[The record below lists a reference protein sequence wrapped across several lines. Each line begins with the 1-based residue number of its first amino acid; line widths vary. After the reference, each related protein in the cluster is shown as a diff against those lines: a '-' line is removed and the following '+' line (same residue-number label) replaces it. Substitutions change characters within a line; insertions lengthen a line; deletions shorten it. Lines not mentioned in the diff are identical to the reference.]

1 MTATHPQTPER
12 AFEIDGEERSG
23 PWLITCDHASNAV
36 PRSLGG
42 TLGLPEADMRR
53 HIAYDVGARG
63 VSLAL
68 GRLLNSPV
76 IMSCFSRLVIDPNR
90 GVDDPTL
97 VMRLY
102 DGSIVPGN
110 RHLTQ
115 QEKDRRVRDY
125 YQPYH
130 DALARLAGQP
140 GRAICAVHSFTPQ
153 LRGRQARPWHI
164 GVLFASDSRLSE
176 VLIARLKQQTDLC
189 VGSNQPYHGHLPGD
203 SMDRHALAFGRH
215 NTLIELRN
223 DLIET
228 PDAQA
233 NWAKRLAP
241 VLSAALSAVT

>member
-1 MTATHPQTPER
+1 MAAIDSQITEI
-12 AFEIDGEERSG
+12 AFEIDGAERSG

-36 PRSLGG
+36 PPSLDG
-42 TLGLPEADMRR
+42 TLGLSEADMER

-76 IMSCFSRLVIDPNR
+76 IMSRFSRLVIDPNR

-110 RHLTQ
+110 RYLTQ
-115 QEKDRRVRDY
+115 QEKDRRVRTY
-125 YQPYH
+125 YKPYH

-164 GVLFASDSRLSE
+164 GVLFASDSRLSDA
-176 VLIARLKQQTDLC
+176 VVTRLNKQSDLC
-189 VGSNQPYHGHLPGD
+189 VGSNQPYKGHLPGD
-203 SMDRHALAFGRH
+203 SMDRHAIAFGRH

-241 VLSAALSAVT
+241 DLSAALIAVT